1 MNGLRRKV
9 HQVLSTTVIGA
20 TAATAAVL
28 MQTAPAEAQ
37 VAYGSYVGIG
47 GAVGLTNAAETGQ
60 GSNFSGVITGRYR
73 FLERPISI
81 RAQAFL
87 FGGDFAFVPTI
98 SYDVPIS
105 WNMDAYVG
113 AGASF
118 TGGGDGTPSPVGDKT
133 AFVLQPGVDYMF
145 PNSNLVAFGNAI
157 FAFDAYQ
164 DGSNMAISVQGGV
177 GIQF

>member
-1 MNGLRRKV
+1 MEGLKRSM
-9 HQVLSTTVIGA
+9 HQLISTSAIGA
-20 TAATAAVL
+20 AAMSAAVL
-28 MQTAPAEAQ
+28 MQAAPAQAQ

-47 GAVGLTNAAETGQ
+47 GAVGLTNAAETGE

-73 FLERPISI
+73 FLERPISL

-87 FGGDFAFVPTI
+87 FGGQFAFVPTV
-98 SYDVPIS
+98 SYDIPLS
-105 WNMDAYVG
+105 WNLDAYVG

-118 TGGGDGTPSPVGDKT
+118 TGGGADQPSPVGDKT
-133 AFVLQPGVDYMF
+133 AFVLQPGVDYIF
-145 PNSNLVAFGNAI
+145 PNSNLVAFGNAV

-164 DGSNMAISVQGGV
+164 DGNNMAVSVQGGV